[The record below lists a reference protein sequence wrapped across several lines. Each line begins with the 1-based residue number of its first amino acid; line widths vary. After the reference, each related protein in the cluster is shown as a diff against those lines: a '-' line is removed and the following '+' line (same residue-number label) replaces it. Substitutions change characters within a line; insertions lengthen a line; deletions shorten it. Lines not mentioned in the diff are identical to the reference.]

1 LALGLSSVCHTLTL
15 HSLRLFR
22 YSIVSVDGTMKP
34 FRANFKDAWSRLT
47 WPDLVSTAVAAGG
60 LMAAILGFNGGFFSF
75 LKYLA
80 VLAGVYLLF
89 RLFGWWRNRLLWSL
103 RNRLIVAYLFI
114 AVVPILLIV
123 ALVLIAGR
131 VLYSQLGAYL
141 LHEDIQ
147 DRIEMIAD
155 ISEHIAIADGTLP
168 RGITQDES
176 ERILAAQSH
185 AVHDRELPG
194 LSISFSDDTILLK
207 RLPPSG
213 KRAFAGLLQQG
224 DSLSLTALRAI
235 PGSRGERIVMLR
247 VPVTPEFLNTVAPDL
262 GAIQLNLMERYTG
275 GSPQG
280 VIYPSGEEQYKVAKP
295 IVARNRVLQDAM
307 FWIDPP
313 VRVVSSLDSFFV
325 APDGSVELH
334 RPVLAVFNARPSRLN
349 ARIFTSLGELRDSY
363 LLLLILVGIVF
374 LLIEAAALA
383 TGIVLTRRITRA
395 VADLYRGTQYVQA
408 MDFSHRVQIELRDQ
422 LGELGESFNKMTG
435 SIANLV
441 EEENKRRRLEN
452 EISIAREVQNQLFPS
467 TLPSVPGVE
476 IEAICKAAR
485 SVSGDYYDFIQL
497 SPTHIAIAIADISG
511 KGISAALL
519 MASLQAALRSQMLS
533 EGSQR
538 LSMAELVSRLNK
550 HLVRNTG
557 DDRFATFFI
566 AIYDSATRTLRYTNA
581 GHLPAFLICNG
592 NAEQLDKGGMVLGV
606 VEDYLYEE
614 GSLTVG
620 SGALLI
626 GYSDG
631 LIEPE
636 NVYGEEFGIR
646 RLQEAA
652 VRLQGAAPLM
662 VAESLMAA
670 AEEWAG
676 TPEQADDMTVIVA
689 RLR

>member
-1 LALGLSSVCHTLTL
+1 MTS
-15 HSLRLFR
+15 
-22 YSIVSVDGTMKP
+22 
-34 FRANFKDAWSRLT
+34 FRANLKEVWSRLT
-47 WPDLVSTAVAAGG
+47 WPDVVSVAVAAGG
-60 LMAAILGFNGGFFSF
+60 LLAAILGFNGAFFDF

-80 VLAGVYLLF
+80 VLAAVYLLF
-89 RLFGWWRNRLLWSL
+89 RLIGWWRNRLLWSL
-103 RNRLIVAYLFI
+103 RNRLIIAYLFI
-114 AVVPILLIV
+114 AAVPILSIV
-123 ALVLIAGR
+123 TLVVLAARI
-131 VLYSQLGAYL
+131 LYSQLGAYL
-141 LHEDIQ
+141 LYEDIHQ
-147 DRIEMIAD
+147 RINMIAD
-155 ISEHIAIADGTLP
+155 ISEHIAIAHQTLP
-168 RGITQDES
+168 LSVKDEDS

-194 LSISFSDDTILLK
+194 LTILFSNDQ
-207 RLPPSG
+207 RLSRKILSAG
-213 KRAFAGLLQQG
+213 KRSFAGLLQEG
-224 DSLSLTALRAI
+224 DALAI
-235 PGSRGERIVMLR
+235 VGMRIIPDRRGERVVTLR
-247 VPVTPEFLNTVAPDL
+247 VPVTPDFLSTVAPDL
-262 GAIQLNLMERYTG
+262 GNIQLNLMERDTG
-275 GSPQG
+275 GTRQG
-280 VIYPSGEEQYKVAKP
+280 LRYKSGGTQYVAARR
-295 IVARNRVLQDAM
+295 IVASNRTLQSAM
-307 FWIDPP
+307 FWIDTPVDVVSRLDSVYVGRDGSFEP
-313 VRVVSSLDSFFV
+313 VRPVFAASS
-325 APDGSVELH
+325 
-334 RPVLAVFNARPSRLN
+334 ARPSRLN

-363 LLLLILVGIVF
+363 LIFFVLILIVF
-374 LLIEAAALA
+374 VLVETAAFA

-408 MDFSHRVQIELRDQ
+408 MDFSHRVQIERRDQ
-422 LGELGESFNKMTG
+422 LGELAESFNRMTG
-435 SIANLV
+435 SIAELV

-519 MASLQAALRSQMLS
+519 MASLQAALRSQMLT
-533 EGSQR
+533 EGSER
-538 LSMAELVSRLNK
+538 LGMAELVTRLNK

-581 GHLPAFLICNG
+581 GHLPAFLICKNSSL
-592 NAEQLDKGGMVLGV
+592 QLDKGGMVLGV
-606 VEDYLYEE
+606 LEDYVYEE
-614 GSLTVG
+614 GSLTV
-620 SGALLI
+620 SPDSLLI

-646 RLQEAA
+646 RLQETA

-670 AEEWAG
+670 VEEWAG

>member
-1 LALGLSSVCHTLTL
+1 MRS
-15 HSLRLFR
+15 
-22 YSIVSVDGTMKP
+22 
-34 FRANFKDAWSRLT
+34 FRASLKEVWNRFA
-47 WPDLVSTAVAAGG
+47 WPDLVSAAVATAGLLAAIFGLYGG
-60 LMAAILGFNGGFFSF
+60 LFSF

-80 VLAGVYLLF
+80 ALASVYLLF
-89 RLFGWWRNRLLWSL
+89 RLIGWWRSRLLWSL

-114 AVVPILLIV
+114 AFVPILLIV
-123 ALVLIAGR
+123 TLVFLAGR
-131 VLYSQLGAYL
+131 ILYSQLGAYL

-147 DRIEMIAD
+147 QRIAMIAD
-155 ISEHIAIADGTLP
+155 ISEHIAIAHQFLP
-168 RGITQDES
+168 AGVTKDES
-176 ERILAAQSH
+176 ERVLAAQSH
-185 AVHDRELPG
+185 VVHDRELPG
-194 LSISFSDDTILLK
+194 LSIIFSNDSSLLRK
-207 RLPPSG
+207 VASPG
-213 KRAFAGLLQQG
+213 KRSFAGLLQQG
-224 DSLSLTALRAI
+224 DALALMSVRAI
-235 PGSRGERIVMLR
+235 PDRNGERVVTLR
-247 VPVTPEFLNTVAPDL
+247 VPVNEQFLSTVAPDL
-262 GAIQLNLMERYTG
+262 GAIQLNLMERYMG
-275 GSPQG
+275 GSPQE
-280 VIYPSGEEQYKVAKP
+280 VIYTSGGEQYKLARP
-295 IVARNRVLQDAM
+295 IVAANRTLQ
-307 FWIDPP
+307 PP
-313 VRVVSSLDSFFV
+313 ILWMDTAVNVVSSFDSIYV
-325 APDGSVELH
+325 AKDGRVETS
-334 RPVLAVFNARPSRLN
+334 RPVLAVFNARPLRLSR
-349 ARIFTSLGELRDSY
+349 RIFTTLGELRDSY
-363 LLLLILVGIVF
+363 LLLLIVVGVVF
-374 LLIEAAALA
+374 LIIEVAALV

-395 VADLYRGTQYVQA
+395 VADLYRGTQYMQTG
-408 MDFSHRVQIELRDQ
+408 DFSHRVQIEHHDQ
-422 LGELGESFNKMTG
+422 LGELAESFNKMTASVG
-435 SIANLV
+435 DLIEV
-441 EEENKRRRLEN
+441 ENKRRRLEN

-533 EGSQR
+533 EGSER
-538 LSMAELVSRLNK
+538 LSMAELVARLNK

-566 AIYDSATRTLRYTNA
+566 ATYDSATRTLRYTNA
-581 GHLPAFLICNG
+581 GHLPAFLICKDG
-592 NAEQLDKGGMVLGV
+592 SELLDKGGMVLGV
-606 VEDYLYEE
+606 MDDYVYEE
-614 GSLTVG
+614 GSLTV
-620 SGALLI
+620 SPDSLLI

-652 VRLQGAAPLM
+652 VHVQGAAPLM

>member
-1 LALGLSSVCHTLTL
+1 MT
-15 HSLRLFR
+15 
-22 YSIVSVDGTMKP
+22 P
-34 FRANFKDAWSRLT
+34 FRANLKEVWSRLT

-60 LMAAILGFNGGFFSF
+60 LLAVIFRLNGGFFSF

-80 VLAGVYLLF
+80 VLAGIYLLF
-89 RLFGWWRNRLLWSL
+89 RLIGWWRNRLLWSL

-114 AVVPILLIV
+114 AAVPILSIV
-123 ALVLIAGR
+123 TLVVLAARI
-131 VLYSQLGAYL
+131 LYSQLGAYL
-141 LHEDIQ
+141 LYEDIHQ
-147 DRIEMIAD
+147 RINMMAD
-155 ISEHIAIADGTLP
+155 ISEHIAIAHQTLP
-168 RGITQDES
+168 PSVTEADS
-176 ERILAAQSH
+176 ERILAAQSR

-194 LSISFSDDTILLK
+194 LKIGFSNDQTL
-207 RLPPSG
+207 SG
-213 KRAFAGLLQQG
+213 KVIPTGKRSFAGLLQE
-224 DSLSLTALRAI
+224 DDVLSIASLRII
-235 PGSRGERIVMLR
+235 PDRKGERVVTLR
-247 VPVTPEFLNTVAPDL
+247 VLVNPEFLSTVAPDL
-262 GAIQLNLMERYTG
+262 GGIQLNLMERYTG
-275 GSPQG
+275 GPQPAL
-280 VIYPSGEEQYKVAKP
+280 YRSGDAQYIAAHR
-295 IVARNRVLQDAM
+295 IVASNRTIQNAM
-307 FWIDPP
+307 FWIDSP
-313 VRVVSSLDSFFV
+313 VDVVTRLDSV
-325 APDGSVELH
+325 YVGGDGSVELA
-334 RPVLAVFNARPSRLN
+334 RPVFAASNARPSRLN
-349 ARIFTSLGELRDSY
+349 GRIFTSLGELRDSY
-363 LLLLILVGIVF
+363 VIFFILLGIVF
-374 LLIEAAALA
+374 VLVEAAALA

-408 MDFSHRVQIELRDQ
+408 MDFSHRVQIERRDQ
-422 LGELGESFNKMTG
+422 LGELAESFNKMTG
-435 SIANLV
+435 SIAELI

-519 MASLQAALRSQMLS
+519 MASLQAALRSQMLY
-533 EGSQR
+533 EGSER
-538 LSMAELVSRLNK
+538 LGMAELVSRLNK

-566 AIYDSATRTLRYTNA
+566 AVYDSATRTLRYTNA
-581 GHLPAFLICNG
+581 GHLPAFLICKSTS
-592 NAEQLDKGGMVLGV
+592 AQLDKGGMVLGV
-606 VEDYLYEE
+606 MEDYVYEE

-620 SGALLI
+620 PDSLLI

-646 RLQEAA
+646 RLQETA

>member
-1 LALGLSSVCHTLTL
+1 MTPL
-15 HSLRLFR
+15 
-22 YSIVSVDGTMKP
+22 
-34 FRANFKDAWSRLT
+34 RANLKEIWSRLA
-47 WPDLVSTAVAAGG
+47 WPDVASTAVVVGG
-60 LMAAILGFNGGFFSF
+60 LLSAVFEFKGGLFSF

-89 RLFGWWRNRLLWSL
+89 RLIGWWRNRLLWSL

-114 AVVPILLIV
+114 AAVPILSIV
-123 ALVLIAGR
+123 TLVVLAARI
-131 VLYSQLGAYL
+131 LYSQLGAYL
-141 LHEDIQ
+141 LYEDIHQ
-147 DRIEMIAD
+147 RIGMTAD
-155 ISEHIAIADGTLP
+155 ISEHIAIAHQTLP
-168 RGITQDES
+168 PSVTEADS

-194 LSISFSDDTILLK
+194 MSIVFSNDQKLSRKVI
-207 RLPPSG
+207 PAG
-213 KRAFAGLLQQG
+213 KRSFAGLLQEG
-224 DSLSLTALRAI
+224 DALSIVSLRVI
-235 PGSRGERIVMLR
+235 PDRKGERVVTLR
-247 VPVTPEFLNTVAPDL
+247 VPVNPEFLSTVAPDL
-262 GAIQLNLMERYTG
+262 GSNQFTLMERYTG
-275 GSPQG
+275 GPQPAL
-280 VIYPSGEEQYKVAKP
+280 YKSGDAQYIAARR
-295 IVARNRVLQDAM
+295 IVARNRTLQDAM
-307 FWIDPP
+307 FWIDSP
-313 VRVVSSLDSFFV
+313 VDVVSRLDSV
-325 APDGSVELH
+325 YVGSDGRVEPG
-334 RPVLAVFNARPSRLN
+334 RPVFAASNARPSRLN

-363 LLLLILVGIVF
+363 LIFFILIGIVF
-374 LLIEAAALA
+374 LLVEAAAFA

-408 MDFSHRVQIELRDQ
+408 MDFSHRVQIERRDQ
-422 LGELGESFNKMTG
+422 LGELAESFNRMTS
-435 SIANLV
+435 SISQLI

-519 MASLQAALRSQMLS
+519 MASLQAALRSQMLT
-533 EGSQR
+533 EGSQS
-538 LSMAELVSRLNK
+538 LSMAELVTRLNK

-581 GHLPAFLICNG
+581 GHLPAFLICKDSSL
-592 NAEQLDKGGMVLGV
+592 QLDKGGMVLGV
-606 VEDYLYEE
+606 MEDYIYEE

-620 SGALLI
+620 PDSLLI

-646 RLQEAA
+646 RLQETA